1 MGNRRWSRLLLVA
14 AAWGA
19 LASWARAQE
28 PAPPSGAEAIIA
40 GLHAD
45 GVETRRAAASALR
58 SAASDVQRQ
67 ALPAMIERL
76 LKEKDGQVRLG
87 VLDAVTSLGSEA
99 APAIPALLET
109 LRTDAGGS
117 RQEESH
123 QDYRSALALAAV
135 GKPAVGGLRGLLRER
150 GRKENVRAEVVMALG
165 RIGPDAAPAVPEL
178 VPLLGDPSERIR
190 REASQALGRIGSSAV
205 EPLIAAAEDRA
216 TEQRA
221 RAVEALGQ
229 LARGDERA
237 GVAVLARVDD
247 QAPEV
252 RAAAV
257 QALARF
263 EVPEDR
269 LRPILAASLRHA
281 DGRVR
286 LAVVNVLAARRSML
300 AALAPGLES
309 LAGSSDPGTARHA
322 AYLLGLM
329 GPDVMPRLIAALR
342 RPESRIDV
350 IAEAMS
356 HIGRSA
362 GGEIGRALRDPD
374 PRVRRGAAL
383 AMGQIRPPVPG
394 TAASLT
400 AGLGDADRE
409 VRAAFLTA
417 VGQLGPRAAGSA
429 PAVRG
434 LLADPSPEI
443 RALAIEVLWHCAAR
457 DRRLLADLTP
467 RLDDDDPAVQ
477 RRAIDTIRA
486 MGPPGQAVLPQ
497 VIARLKSSDTNV
509 RVAAAE
515 FIASHGQAPAG
526 AVPALVPLLGD
537 ATPRVRIVVAET
549 LGILGKPAQPAL
561 ASLARL
567 LDDRE
572 AEVRKSAVAAIASLE
587 LDATVVR
594 PHFARALR
602 DDNSDV
608 RRAGMRGIQRLG
620 PDGAL
625 LIPDIIRM
633 AERRENVRSV
643 ERVLRRFERKVPDP
657 RSTPDLVKLLD
668 HREPRVRL
676 LAIRFLAL
684 AGREAREAIPV
695 LERMRD
701 DNDAEVRRQAEAAC
715 KRIRE
720 ETAGHRT

>member
-1 MGNRRWSRLLLVA
+1 MFLFAV
-14 AAWGA
+14 AWGA
-19 LASWARAQE
+19 
-28 PAPPSGAEAIIA
+28 PAPVLGQERAGADTMIA
-40 GLHAD
+40 GLRSD
-45 GVETRRAAASALR
+45 GVEARRAAANALR
-58 SAASDVQRQ
+58 SASRDIQRR
-67 ALPAMIERL
+67 ALPAMIDRL

-87 VLDAVTSLGSEA
+87 VLEAVTSLGPDA
-99 APAIPALLET
+99 APAVPALLHT

-135 GKPAVGGLRGLLRER
+135 GKPAVEGLRTLLGER

-165 RIGPDAAPAVPEL
+165 RIGPAAAPAIPEL
-178 VPLLGDPSERIR
+178 VPLLGDRSERIR
-190 REASQALGRIGSSAV
+190 REASIALGRIGPPAV
-205 EPLIAAAEDRA
+205 EPLIAAAKDGAAAR
-216 TEQRA
+216 RA
-221 RAVEALGQ
+221 RAVEALGG
-229 LARGDERA
+229 LAKGDERA
-237 GVAVLARVDD
+237 RLAVLDRVDD

-252 RAAAV
+252 QAEAIR
-257 QALARF
+257 ALARF
-263 EVPEDR
+263 EVPDDR
-269 LRPILAASLRHA
+269 LQPILAASLRHA

-286 LAVVNVLAARRSML
+286 LAAVNVLAARRSML
-300 AALAPGLES
+300 AALAPELET
-309 LAGSSDPGTARHA
+309 LAGSPDAGPARHA
-322 AYLLGLM
+322 AFLLGLM
-329 GPDVMPRLIAALR
+329 GRDAMPRLIAALH

-356 HIGRSA
+356 HVGRSA
-362 GGEIGRALRDPD
+362 GASIVRALEDPD

-383 AMGQIRPPVPG
+383 AMGQVRPPVPG
-394 TAASLT
+394 TDSALA
-400 AGLGDADRE
+400 AGLGDPDRE

-417 VGQLGPRAAGSA
+417 IGQLGPRAAGSG

-434 LLADPSPEI
+434 LLNDPSPEI
-443 RALAIEVLWHCAAR
+443 RALAIEVLWHCASR
-457 DRRLLADLTP
+457 DGHLLADLTP
-467 RLDDDDPAVQ
+467 RLDDNDPAVQ

-486 MGPPGQAVLPQ
+486 MGPPGQAVLPR
-497 VIARLKSSDTNV
+497 VIGKLKSPDTNV
-509 RVAAAE
+509 RLSAAE

-537 ATPRVRIVVAET
+537 ATPRVRIVAAET

-561 ASLARL
+561 PGLAKL

-572 AEVRKSAVAAIASLE
+572 AEVRKAAVAAIASLE

-602 DDNSDV
+602 DGSSEV
-608 RRAGMRGIQRLG
+608 RRAGMRGIMRLG

-643 ERVLRRFERKVPDP
+643 ERVLRRFERQGPDP
-657 RSTPDLVKLLD
+657 RSTPELVKLLD
-668 HREPRVRL
+668 HREARVRL

-684 AGREAREAIPV
+684 AGGKAREAIPV

-701 DNDAEVRRQAEAAC
+701 DNDAEVRKQAEAAC